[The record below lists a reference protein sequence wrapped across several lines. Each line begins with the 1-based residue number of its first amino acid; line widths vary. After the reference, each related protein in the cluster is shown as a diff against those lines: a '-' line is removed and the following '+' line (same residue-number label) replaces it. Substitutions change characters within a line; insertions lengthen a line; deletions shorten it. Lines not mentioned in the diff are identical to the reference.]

1 MWLALNNFLIG
12 IVYFFG
18 YVVAIF
24 LGNYVVCKVLSRIEV
39 GNESCSSTGLEGAGK
54 IIGVFERILV
64 VTFMYLNVPT
74 AIAIVFAAKSIVRFE
89 STKDRKFAEYFLV
102 GTLGSITIAVVVGT
116 VFAYVAGT
124 FTSGLKSTY
133 LW

>member
-1 MWLALNNFLIG
+1 MWPALNNILVG
-12 IVYFFG
+12 MVYFLG
-18 YVVAIF
+18 YIVAIF
-24 LGNYVVCKVLSRIEV
+24 LGNYIVCRVLSKIEV
-39 GNESCSSTGLEGAGK
+39 GDESCSSSGLEGAGK
-54 IIGVFERILV
+54 VIGIFKRILV

-116 VFAYVAGT
+116 VFTYIAGT
-124 FTSGLKSTY
+124 FMPSYKVTY